1 MIDYFSLQFSS
12 DSPSFLSV
20 LYTGILSFLLSSM
33 IAFTYQKT
41 SKNKLQPVNFLQ
53 ALVLSSIVAATVM
66 QAIGDSLARGL
77 GMLGALAIIRFRTN
91 LRDPR
96 NIIFMFAC
104 LASGI
109 ACGVYG
115 FIIAIGGTF
124 IFCAAAFLL
133 RYSSFHREDHLLG
146 VLKFS
151 VRSNEVGLPQINFIF
166 EEFCKTFTLTGMKVV
181 NKPDIEEYIEYEFNL
196 LLKDGKTELD
206 FLSSLKELESIVVQR
221 FEKQKNLGNH

>member
-12 DSPSFLSV
+12 ESPSFLSV
-20 LYTGILSFLLSSM
+20 LYTGLMSFLLSSM

-41 SKNKLQPVNFLQ
+41 TKNNLQPANFLQ

-96 NIIFMFAC
+96 NIIFIFAC
-104 LASGI
+104 LAAGI

-115 FIIAIGGTF
+115 FVIAIGGTL

-133 RYSSFHREDHLLG
+133 RFSSFHREDHLMG

-151 VRSNEVGLPQINFIF
+151 VLSNEVGLPQIQFIF
-166 EEFCKTFTLTGMKVV
+166 EEFCKVHVLTGMKVV
-181 NKPDIEEYIEYEFNL
+181 NKPEMDERIEYEFNL
-196 LLKDGKTELD
+196 LLKNRKNELD
-206 FLSSLKELESIVVQR
+206 FLGALKSLDSIIVQK
-221 FEKQKNLGNH
+221 FEKQRNLGNY